1 MVGLPLKTLFQV
13 AQALQRGFQKKGSKL
28 PVEMGTNQAQYGG
41 EGKVNISQAWS
52 TAMKCDHGWEM
63 WVYIFFSKLK

>member
-1 MVGLPLKTLFQV
+1 
-13 AQALQRGFQKKGSKL
+13 
-28 PVEMGTNQAQYGG
+28 MGTKQAQDGG
-41 EGKVNISQAWS
+41 DGKVNISQAWS